1 MDKTDI
7 RILNLLSEQARMS
20 ASELSEKVNLSVS
33 AVSERIRK
41 LESAGVIRQ
50 YVALLDEKKLGL
62 DVNAFMCVMMDHPRF
77 NTKLIEYVRQS
88 RAIVECSYLAG
99 DYDFLLNIHTEN
111 SQSLERI
118 LDEIK
123 SVPGVGR
130 TKTMLVLST
139 AKQVYSTKIK
149 EKE

>member
-7 RILNLLSEQARMS
+7 RILNALADNARIS
-20 ASELSEKVNLSVS
+20 ASELSELVKLSVS

-41 LESAGVIRQ
+41 LESSGVIRK
-50 YVALLDEKKLGL
+50 YTTLLDEKKLGM
-62 DVNAFMCVMMDHPRF
+62 DVSAFMSVMMDHPRY
-77 NTKLIEYVRQS
+77 NEKLIEYVR
-88 RAIVECSYLAG
+88 RNPAIVECSYLAG

-118 LDEIK
+118 LDGIK
-123 SVPGVGR
+123 SIPGVGR

-139 AKQVYSTKIK
+139 AKRMHSAKIK
-149 EKE
+149 ED